1 MSDDNEPFGPPR
13 PLEMIEREPT
23 LHRSAMAVLMQG
35 GWRPYS
41 DVLVVHYLK
50 RRPDMTARVEQ
61 WRRAGMAVLAQ
72 RTAARQAE
80 SRQRERLDAARR
92 EKERREAAR
101 RLALSHVDGLT
112 ADERFDQRL
121 AQRLLEASA
130 REPDVTKRI
139 ELLGEAFALLVED
152 TIINRAGD

>member
-50 RRPDMTARVEQ
+50 RRPDMTARVEE
-61 WRRAGMAVLAQ
+61 WRLAGKAVLEQ
-72 RTAARQAE
+72 RKAAWQADARQ
-80 SRQRERLDAARR
+80 QERLNAARR
-92 EKERREAAR
+92 EEERREAAR

-121 AQRLLEASA
+121 AQRLQQAAA

-139 ELLGEAFALLVED
+139 ELLGEAYALLNDE
-152 TIINRAGD
+152 TRTKEGD